1 MSADG
6 VIIDTSLWI
15 EYFKGS
21 APNAS
26 FVERL
31 VLEERAVT
39 TGAVLAEL
47 LQGVRSEREG
57 QTIAEVFGGLPTL
70 EITTEIWKAAGQLAC
85 ALRRQG
91 VTVPLTD
98 VALGALALGHHLLVF
113 SLDKHFEQIPGV
125 RLYHTPP
132 SAKRERR

>member
-1 MSADG
+1 MSANG

-26 FVERL
+26 VVEQL
-31 VLEERAVT
+31 VMEEHAVT
-39 TGAVLAEL
+39 TGLVLAEL

-98 VALGALALGHHLLVF
+98 VALGALALEHHLLIF
-113 SLDKHFEQIPGV
+113 SLDTHFERIPGV
-125 RLYHTPP
+125 RLYHTAP
-132 SAKRERR
+132 ST

>member
-1 MSADG
+1 MSADS

-21 APNAS
+21 VPNAS

-31 VLEERAVT
+31 VLEDRAVT
-39 TGAVLAEL
+39 TGLVLAEL

-57 QTIAEVFGGLPTL
+57 QTITDVFGGLPTF
-70 EITTEIWKAAGQLAC
+70 EITTEIWMAAGQLAYT
-85 ALRRQG
+85 LRRQG

-98 VALGALALGHHLLVF
+98 AALGALALAHQLLVF
-113 SLDKHFEQIPGV
+113 SLDKHFEHMRGV
-125 RLYHTPP
+125 RLYHTTP
-132 SAKRERR
+132 SA

>member
-6 VIIDTSLWI
+6 VIVDTLLWI

-21 APNAS
+21 APYAS
-26 FVERL
+26 AVEGL

-39 TGAVLAEL
+39 TGLVLAEL
-47 LQGVRSEREG
+47 LQGVRSEREA

-70 EITTEIWKAAGQLAC
+70 EITTEIWKAAGQRAC

-98 VALGALALGHHLLVF
+98 VALSALASAHNLLLF
-113 SLDKHFEQIPGV
+113 SLGTHFERIPGV
-125 RLYHTPP
+125 RLYQPTP
-132 SAKRERR
+132 SA

>member
-21 APNAS
+21 ASNAS
-26 FVERL
+26 VVEGL

-39 TGAVLAEL
+39 TGLVLAEL

-70 EITTEIWKAAGQLAC
+70 ETTTEIWRAAGQRAC

-91 VTVPLTD
+91 ITVPLTD
-98 VALGALALGHHLLVF
+98 VALSTL
-113 SLDKHFEQIPGV
+113 
-125 RLYHTPP
+125 
-132 SAKRERR
+132 

>member
-6 VIIDTSLWI
+6 VVIDTSLWI

-21 APNAS
+21 IPNAS

-39 TGAVLAEL
+39 TGLVLAEL
-47 LQGVRSEREG
+47 LQGVRSEQEG
-57 QTIAEVFGGLPTL
+57 QMITEVFGGLPTL
-70 EITTEIWKAAGQLAC
+70 EITTEIWKAAGHLAW

-91 VTVPLTD
+91 VTVPLAD
-98 VALGALALGHHLLVF
+98 VALGTLALEHDLLMF
-113 SLDKHFEQIPGV
+113 SLDQHFEHIPEL
-125 RLYHTPP
+125 RLYHT
-132 SAKRERR
+132 A